1 MLAKAAKGRQGW
13 GRLGK
18 KILKLFQKGKAAA
31 REESSS
37 GVQPLLSRSSPGL
50 SVLAICTR
58 FLCFPYPGRLGERK
72 ERHHEPEVM
81 LTRSEQ
87 VGSAQNQAYLPA
99 ESEDILIPKVWHRYS
114 QLAFPSLKWLNVC
127 PSSVFSFLS
136 AISIYLTLK
145 YTK

>member
-1 MLAKAAKGRQGW
+1 MRAKAAKGRQAW
-13 GRLGK
+13 GCVGK
-18 KILKLFQKGKAAA
+18 KTVKLLQKRKAAA

-37 GVQPLLSRSSPGL
+37 GGQLLLSRSSPGL
-50 SVLAICTR
+50 SILAVCTR
-58 FLCFPYPGRLGERK
+58 FLCFPYPGWLGERK

-81 LTRSEQ
+81 CEQ
-87 VGSAQNQAYLPA
+87 VGSAQNQVYPPA
-99 ESEDILIPKVWHRYS
+99 ESKDVLIPKVWHRYS
-114 QLAFPSLKWLNVC
+114 QLAFLCLKWLSSC

>member
-13 GRLGK
+13 GCLGK
-18 KILKLFQKGKAAA
+18 KILKLLQKGKAVA

-37 GVQPLLSRSSPGL
+37 WGQPGLSRSSPGL
-50 SVLAICTR
+50 SILAICTR
-58 FLCFPYPGRLGERK
+58 FLCFPYPGWLGERK

-81 LTRSEQ
+81 CEQ

-114 QLAFPSLKWLNVC
+114 QLAFLCLKLLNVC
-127 PSSVFSFLS
+127 PSPVFSFLS